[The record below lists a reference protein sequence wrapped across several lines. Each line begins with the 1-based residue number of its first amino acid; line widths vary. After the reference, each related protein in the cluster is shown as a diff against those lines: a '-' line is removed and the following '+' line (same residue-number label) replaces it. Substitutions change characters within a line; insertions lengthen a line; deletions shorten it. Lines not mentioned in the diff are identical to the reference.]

1 MENLEA
7 WKARIFALENL
18 LIPEVR
24 TSPEKIDRLLSDDFF
39 EFGSPGR
46 VRYKADFLGE
56 NGLGP
61 VKTKIV
67 RFEVHLLA
75 DDVVL
80 VAYILFNEE
89 KRNTR

>member
-1 MENLEA
+1 M
-7 WKARIFALENL
+7 
-18 LIPEVR
+18 
-24 TSPEKIDRLLSDDFF
+24 
-39 EFGSPGR
+39 
-46 VRYKADFLGE
+46 DFLGE

-80 VAYILFNEE
+80 AAYILFNEE
-89 KRNTR
+89 KKEYTLRSSIWKFKDSEWRMFYHQGTKTANPFRSPVPGRGY